1 MFNERQSTYK
11 YGESE
16 RNRTKA
22 KQEENSRNFVLGLL
36 MLSVFPIILII
47 GFILK

>member
-1 MFNERQSTYK
+1 MWNNHQVNYK

-22 KQEENSRNFVLGLL
+22 KNAIQARNFILGLL
-36 MLSVFPIILII
+36 MISILPLMIIIAFII
-47 GFILK
+47 K

>member
-1 MFNERQSTYK
+1 MWNNHQVNYK

-22 KQEENSRNFVLGLL
+22 KNAINKRNFVLGIL
-36 MLSVFPIILII
+36 MISLFPLIVII